1 MNMKKILLL
10 TIALVTILIT
20 SCKDS
25 LLDTHTPNQIPT
37 SDYYTTLDQ
46 IGTGVNAIYAVL
58 QGNRLVGREYFFI
71 HDLRSD
77 EMKAGGGQL
86 EVPRAQLLNGS
97 QAYTN
102 GVMTDVWKGL
112 FTMVQRAN
120 AVITN
125 GAVLTVPAD
134 QQPLLDRY
142 IAEAKFLRGFA
153 YYTLGNLWGGV
164 PLYDKSSTAFADAKP
179 RSTQAE
185 TFDFALADANAAS
198 LTLPATYAA
207 ADLGRATKG
216 AALTLA
222 GKLNLCK
229 GDYAAA
235 KTALEGVKALGIYS
249 LVSNYFDNFTE
260 EAEYNSE
267 SIFEVGFLDTG
278 YGWDASGN
286 GSSADSWVRSQEYS
300 AVGWANLIPSD
311 KLIGEFEDADPR
323 LTDSFWFPGNTFAD
337 GSKTLVTSGGDGKTS
352 FNIAGDN
359 ATTFEGNQVKIRWRK
374 YSLMYKLDPGGF
386 DVNDGINYRLWRYA
400 DVLLLLAEC
409 ENEVGTAANAIG
421 YLNQIRNRS
430 SVSMPNYGTSAMDNA
445 GFPVS
450 TKQEIDKAI
459 QHERFIEFA
468 GEEIRNIDILR
479 WRANGKLTGPDPIS
493 YFQANKYEFLPIPQD
508 EFNTNSTLTPESQN
522 PGYTN

>member
-1 MNMKKILLL
+1 MKKVLLL
-10 TIALVTILIT
+10 TIVLVSMFT
-20 SCKDS
+20 SCNEN
-25 LLDTHTPNQIPT
+25 LLDTKNPNQIT
-37 SDYYTTLDQ
+37 DDAFYTTLDQ
-46 IGTGVNAIYAVL
+46 IGTSVNAIYAVL

-86 EVPRAQLLNGS
+86 EIPRAQLLNG
-97 QAYTN
+97 AHTYTN
-102 GVMTDVWKGL
+102 AVMTDVYRGL
-112 FTMVQRAN
+112 FTMVHRAN

-125 GAVLTVPAD
+125 GGALTVEAGD
-134 QQPLLDRY
+134 QALLDRY

-153 YYTLGNLWGGV
+153 YYTLGALWGGV
-164 PLYDKSSTAFADAKP
+164 PLYDHPAASFGDAMP
-179 RSTQAE
+179 RSTQTE

-198 LTLPATYAA
+198 LVLPATHAA

-235 KTALEGVKALGIYS
+235 KTALEGVKNLGVYS
-249 LVSNYFDNFTE
+249 LVDNYFNNFTE

-267 SIFEVGFLDTG
+267 SVFEVGFLDTG

-311 KLIGEFEDADPR
+311 KLIAEYEDGDPR
-323 LTDSFWFPGNTFAD
+323 LTDSFWFPGDTYANGTA
-337 GSKTLVTSGGDGKTS
+337 TLTTV
-352 FNIAGDN
+352 AGDN
-359 ATTFEGNQVKIRWRK
+359 STLYEGNPVKIRWKK
-374 YSLMYKLDPGGF
+374 YSIMYKTDPGGF
-386 DVNDGINYRLWRYA
+386 NVNVGINYRLWRYA

-421 YLNQIRNRS
+421 YLNQIRNRA
-430 SVSMPNYGTSAMDNA
+430 SVSMPTYGTAAMDNA

-450 TKQEIDKAI
+450 TKAEIFKAV
-459 QHERFIEFA
+459 QHERFIELA

-493 YFQANKYEFLPIPQD
+493 YFQQGKYEFLPIPQE
-508 EFNTNSTLTPESQN
+508 EFNTNPNLTPADQN

>member
-1 MNMKKILLL
+1 MKKVLLL
-10 TIALVTILIT
+10 TIALVSMIIV
-20 SCKDS
+20 SCNES
-25 LLDTHTPNQIPT
+25 LLDTKNPNQIT
-37 SDYYTTLDQ
+37 NDAYFTTVEQ
-46 IGTGVNAIYAVL
+46 IGTSVNAIYAVL

-77 EMKAGGGQL
+77 EMKAGGGGL
-86 EVPRAQLLNGS
+86 EVPRAQVLNGS
-97 QAYTN
+97 HTYTN
-102 GVMTDVWKGL
+102 PVMSDVYKGL
-112 FTMVQRAN
+112 FTMVHRAN

-125 GAVLTVPAD
+125 GAALTVEAGD
-134 QQPLLDRY
+134 QALLDRY
-142 IAEAKFLRGFA
+142 IAEATFLRGFA
-153 YYTLGNLWGGV
+153 YYTLGALWGGV
-164 PLYDKSSTAFADAKP
+164 PLYDHPATAFSDAKP

-185 TFDFALADANAAS
+185 TFDFAIADANAAS
-198 LTLPATYAA
+198 LALPATYPAS
-207 ADLGRATKG
+207 DLGRATKG

-235 KTALEGVKALGIYS
+235 KTALEGVKNLAVYS
-249 LVSNYFDNFTE
+249 LVPKYFDNFTE

-267 SIFEVGFLDTG
+267 SVFEVGFLDTG

-311 KLIGEFEDADPR
+311 KLISHFEDGDSR
-323 LTDSFWFPGNTFAD
+323 LTDSFWFPGDTYANGTATLTNVAADNT
-337 GSKTLVTSGGDGKTS
+337 TLY
-352 FNIAGDN
+352 
-359 ATTFEGNQVKIRWRK
+359 EGNQVKIRWKK
-374 YSLMYKLDPGGF
+374 YSIMYKTDPGGF
-386 DVNDGINYRLWRYA
+386 FVNVGINYRLWRYA

-421 YLNQIRNRS
+421 YLNQIRNRG
-430 SVSMPNYGTSAMDNA
+430 SVSMPNYGTAAMDGA
-445 GFPVS
+445 GYPVS
-450 TKQEIDKAI
+450 TKADIFKAI
-459 QHERFIEFA
+459 QHERFVELS

-508 EFNTNSTLTPESQN
+508 EFNTNPNVTPADQN